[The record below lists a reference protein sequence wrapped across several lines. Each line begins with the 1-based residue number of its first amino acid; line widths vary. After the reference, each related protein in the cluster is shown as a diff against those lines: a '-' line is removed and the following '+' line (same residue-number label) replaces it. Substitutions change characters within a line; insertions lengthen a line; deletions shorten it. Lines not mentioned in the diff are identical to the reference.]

1 MADLEG
7 NQPLAAEQYR
17 ELLSLW
23 CVIEDRMFAVPGVV
37 SAEGFYADGR
47 DCVNL
52 ATCCEILSVII
63 DMSIK
68 WLSLRDPSR

>member
-23 CVIEDRMFAVPGVV
+23 CVIEDRCSLFRAL
-37 SAEGFYADGR
+37 FQ
-47 DCVNL
+47 
-52 ATCCEILSVII
+52 
-63 DMSIK
+63 
-68 WLSLRDPSR
+68 LRDFMPTGETA